1 MDKFEETQELDENW
15 IQDFKEN
22 DKNYEIFYSD
32 DIYYVK
38 MHCIYIDKLSN
49 IAKVKEDKIFL
60 TSPNNISRE
69 EILGIL
75 KKNSLK
81 NGIKY
86 SVMSILRYN
95 IDIEPLD
102 VKHFL
107 NEKELSSYSFLTPIK
122 NIDAISFKKTISM
135 FHDLNN
141 LFIIFYE
148 KDKTHMITRENM
160 TKKVFLSNGHKKT
173 IRKNV

>member
-1 MDKFEETQELDENW
+1 MDEFEETQELDENW

-22 DKNYEIFYSD
+22 DKNNEIFYSD

-60 TSPNNISRE
+60 NSPNNISRE
-69 EILGIL
+69 EVLGIL

-102 VKHFL
+102 VKYFL
-107 NEKELSSYSFLTPIK
+107 NEKEYSSYSFLTPIK
-122 NIDAISFKKTISM
+122 NIDAITFKKTITM

-160 TKKVFLSNGHKKT
+160 TKKVYISNGHKKT
-173 IRKNV
+173 IRKIS

>member
-148 KDKTHMITRENM
+148 KDKTHMISRENI
-160 TKKVFLSNGHKKT
+160 TKKVYLSNGHKKT